1 MLYVKVVG
9 HCVIR
14 EGGRYVLIWC
24 GTLSLDR
31 SVGRSAGRLVG
42 RSVSTGMTGVGIISL
57 QLEAWTVQR
66 TCVTHSCYCVVNS
79 STTIAPVKSTRDA
92 AFVDL
97 STKVHRTT
105 ERRFKCPYSIRFFV
119 SLISN

>member
-9 HCVIR
+9 RCVTR
-14 EGGRYVLIWC
+14 KGCRYVLILC

-31 SVGRSAGRLVG
+31 SVGRSVG
-42 RSVSTGMTGVGIISL
+42 RSVSTGMTAVGIIWL
-57 QLEAWTVQR
+57 QLEAWPVQR

-92 AFVDL
+92 SFVDL

-105 ERRFKCPYSIRFFV
+105 ERRFKCPYSIRF
-119 SLISN
+119 L